1 MNDVIDIE
9 SEVVTDNTIT
19 ASVVIDVPPKPRQR
33 QPFEKDG
40 DFNFQAP
47 PTTCKCG
54 HRLVFMQGI
63 DYTVPKTYHIVMA
76 CPRCQGKQKK

>member
-9 SEVVTDNTIT
+9 SEVITDKT
-19 ASVVIDVPPKPRQR
+19 ASVVIDVKPRVR
-33 QPFEKDG
+33 QPNEKDG
-40 DFNFQAP
+40 DFNFQSP

-63 DYTVPKTYHIVMA
+63 DYTVPKAYHIVKA
-76 CPRCQGKQKK
+76 CPRCQERQKK